1 MIVLDTH
8 TLLWMDKDDDALG
21 KQSRIIIEQAWKSDV
36 VAVSAISFWECSLLE
51 QRGRI
56 HLPLAVEV
64 WRADL
69 LQAGIKEIA
78 LDGRIAFLASAL
90 EYFPRDPADRFIA
103 ATALHF
109 DALLLTADKSILDW
123 QSDLPRQ
130 NAKS

>member
-8 TLLWMDKDDDALG
+8 TLLWMDRDDDALG
-21 KQSRIIIEQAWKSDV
+21 KRSRILIEQAWKNEV

-56 HLPLAVEV
+56 QLPLEVEV

-69 LQAGIKEIA
+69 LQSGVKEIA
-78 LDGRIAFLASAL
+78 LNGRIALLASAL
-90 EYFPRDPADRFIA
+90 EYFPRDPTDRFIA
-103 ATALHF
+103 STALHC
-109 DALLLTADKSILDW
+109 DALLLTADKSILDC

-130 NAKS
+130 NARK